1 MTEPNYLL
9 KQQPEDVRGAFVTRT
24 VAFAIVVST
33 LAVIVSAV
41 LLGMWRKHIATSR
54 PPGYPVSKTV
64 AGIHQTDVR
73 ALPDGLRSEQAALKS
88 LGEYRYVGGEHEI
101 ARIPIERAMD
111 WLVEDA
117 QRGMLPVPDPG
128 TMADAGTGMAEAR

>member
-1 MTEPNYLL
+1 MTEPNYVL
-9 KQQPEDVRGAFVTRT
+9 KQQTEDVRGAFVTKT
-24 VAFAIVVST
+24 VFGAIVVGALS
-33 LAVIVSAV
+33 VIVSAL
-41 LLGMWRKHIATSR
+41 LLGMWREHIATSR

-73 ALPDGLRSEQAALKS
+73 ASPDGLRSDQEALKS
-88 LGEYRYVGGEHEI
+88 LGEYGYVGSDRKI

-117 QRGMLPVPDPG
+117 QRAMIPVPDPG
-128 TMADAGTGMAEAR
+128 TVADAGTRSAEAP